1 MFNKTL
7 VFLVMLMAIAHSVN
21 AEGLWDKVKGGASS
35 AANTVSNTAKSITK
49 KEPPEETRKKIDT
62 MAAKT
67 LSLLFAERK
76 QARDLY
82 DKSYAYAVFDTRK
95 FSILIT
101 TGYGAGV
108 AVEKASAKR
117 TYMKMA
123 TGGVNVGLGGQF
135 FQLVFLFENKTAYQT
150 FVNQGYEAGA
160 GAGAVAGTASED
172 LNVRFHN
179 GTAVFQLTEKGLLLA
194 ADLTGTKY
202 WKDGDLNQP

>member
-7 VFLVMLMAIAHSVN
+7 VFLLMLMVTPHWVN
-21 AEGLWDKVKGGASS
+21 AEGLWGKVKSGASS
-35 AANTVSNTAKSITK
+35 AADAVGNTAKSITE
-49 KEPPEETRKKIDT
+49 KEPPVETRKKIDA

-67 LSLLFAERK
+67 LDRLFAERK
-76 QARDLY
+76 QAKALY
-82 DKSYAYAVFDTRK
+82 DQSYAYSVFDTRK

-108 AVEKASAKR
+108 AVEKASARR

-135 FQLVFLFENKTAYQT
+135 YQLVFLFENKAAFRK
-150 FVNQGYEAGA
+150 FVDQGYEAGA

-172 LNVRFHN
+172 LEVRFHN

-202 WKDGDLNQP
+202 WKDADLNGQ